1 MRLAVRVDDEGLW
14 EGLVSLNER
23 SREQWGSTAFKGW
36 DGFNTIEVKELRYNM
51 SVFENEKIL
60 RKERLTNERENEKI
74 EKITLSKMKNTLS
87 LDTTESL

>member
-1 MRLAVRVDDEGLW
+1 
-14 EGLVSLNER
+14 
-23 SREQWGSTAFKGW
+23 
-36 DGFNTIEVKELRYNM
+36 M